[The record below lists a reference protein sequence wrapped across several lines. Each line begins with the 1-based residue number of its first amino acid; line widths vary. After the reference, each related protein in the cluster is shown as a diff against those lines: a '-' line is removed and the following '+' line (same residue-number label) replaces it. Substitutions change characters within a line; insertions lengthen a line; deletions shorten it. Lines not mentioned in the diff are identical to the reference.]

1 MRIPRLL
8 AILTAAALLPVSVG
22 VGAGAAAPVA
32 TSSNDIVIG
41 VESPQTGTQ
50 ASNGMDMLR
59 GAQLAVRQVN
69 AAGGVLGRHVRI
81 VALDD
86 QADPSLGASLVDQA
100 AKAGAVAV
108 IGPYNSG
115 VGKVNLPLYVKK
127 KIVPLRMTSATETE
141 GYGATTQPMDSQ
153 ISPVEVAYI
162 TSVGAKRVAMLVDID
177 PSGYTVGMADRTQ
190 AALEAKGVAVTR
202 VPVTPG
208 LSDYSADIATA
219 LASSPDLIY
228 SSTYYPEGSKIAR
241 EIDSM
246 DTDVKCFMVL
256 ANVDP
261 AFVTEA
267 GIPASQRCVFVGT
280 PTASQLPMARSYVR
294 EYRKAFGKAP
304 GVWGTFTYDS
314 ANVLFAA
321 MRKAGTTDHQPLSKA
336 VKATKDF
343 TGASGA
349 ITFER
354 PSGNR
359 KVVPVFVLEVNDR
372 GTFVIGD

>member
-8 AILTAAALLPVSVG
+8 TVLLAAALLPVSVG

-41 VESPQTGTQ
+41 VESPQTGDQ

-86 QADPSLGASLVDQA
+86 KADPTLGASLVDKA

-127 KIVPLRMTSATETE
+127 GIVPLRMTSATQTE
-141 GYGATTQPMDSQ
+141 GYGVTTQPMDSQ
-153 ISPVEVAYI
+153 ISPVEVRYI
-162 TSVGAKRVAMLVDID
+162 TSLGAKRVAMLVDID

-202 VPVTPG
+202 VSVTPG

-219 LASSPDLIY
+219 LSSSPDLIY

-241 EIDSM
+241 EIESM
-246 DTDVKCFMVL
+246 DTDVKCLMVL

-261 AFVTEA
+261 AFVTQA
-267 GIPASQRCVFVGT
+267 GIQASQRCAFVGT
-280 PTASQLPMARSYVR
+280 PTASQLPTARSYVR
-294 EYRKAFGKAP
+294 EYVKTFRTAP

-321 MRKAGTTDHQPLSKA
+321 MRKAGTTAYEPLSMA

-343 TGASGA
+343 KGASGA
-349 ITFER
+349 ITFAR

-372 GTFVIGD
+372 GTFVIAG